1 MFDFDKWKE
10 IWATITRNKT
20 RSILTAFGVS
30 WGLFMFIILV
40 GFGNGFRKGIMDN
53 FTGISPNACF
63 FWTNRTSVPFKGYRK
78 GRRWEMNSK
87 DLTLIRE
94 KAKSVEYISPM
105 LFSNSNTVRGN
116 KTGSYTMMGIFP
128 DQFRIQGMYILHGR
142 LINDID
148 IAQSRKTCFIGKE
161 VYETL
166 FSIGEN
172 PVGESIR
179 IGGIYYRVAGVGEPV
194 SPNISVGSNPV
205 QTVYIPFST
214 MKHTGRWGDM
224 VDLLAVTTKAGYAAE
239 FTELEVK
246 EIIKN
251 NHDIAPTDDK
261 AIGGFNVEQE
271 FRMMENLFMG
281 INVLIWIVGMGA
293 LFSGVIGISNIMLV
307 TIRERM
313 REIGIRRAIG
323 AKPFAIISQILNESL
338 VLTSIAGMAGFL
350 AGVGVLT
357 LAQQLISTE
366 SKLVIIPFVSFHLA
380 LMAVG
385 ILVFSGLIAG
395 LMPAM
400 KALRIKAID
409 AIRDE

>member
-1 MFDFDKWKE
+1 MFDIDKWKE
-10 IWATITRNKT
+10 IWATITRNRT

-30 WGLFMFIILV
+30 WGLFMFILLT
-40 GFGNGFRKGIMDN
+40 GFGNGFRKGVMNN
-53 FTGISPNACF
+53 FSGISPNACF
-63 FWTNRTSVPFKGYRK
+63 FWTNNTGEPFKGYRK

-87 DLTLIRE
+87 DLTLIRNR
-94 KAKSVEYISPM
+94 AKSVEYISPM
-105 LFSNSNTVRGN
+105 LFANGNAVRN
-116 KTGSYTMMGIFP
+116 NITGSYTLLGVFP
-128 DQFRIQGMYILHGR
+128 DQFRIQGMYILYGR

-148 IAQSRKTCFIGKE
+148 MEQSRKVCFIGKE

-166 FSIGEN
+166 FSIGED

-179 IGGIYYRVAGVGEPV
+179 VGGVYYRVIGVGEPV
-194 SPNISVGSNPV
+194 SPDVSIGSNPT

-224 VDLLAVTTKAGYAAE
+224 VDLLSVTTKASYDAE
-239 FTELEVK
+239 FTEREVK

-261 AIGGFNVEQE
+261 AISGFNLEKE
-271 FRMMENLFMG
+271 FKMVENLFTG
-281 INVLIWIVGMGA
+281 ISVLIWIVGMGA
-293 LFSGVIGISNIMLV
+293 LFSGVIGVSNIMLV

-323 AKPFAIISQILNESL
+323 AKPFAIISQILSESF
-338 VLTSIAGMAGFL
+338 VLTSIAGMTGFL
-350 AGVGVLT
+350 AGVGALT
-357 LAQQLISTE
+357 LMQQLITIGQGM
-366 SKLVIIPFVSFHLA
+366 VIIPFISFHLA
-380 LMAVG
+380 LVAVG
-385 ILVFSGLIAG
+385 ILVFSGLVAG
-395 LMPAM
+395 LMPAL

>member
-1 MFDFDKWKE
+1 MFDLDKWKE
-10 IWATITRNKT
+10 IWATITRNRT

-30 WGLFMFIILV
+30 WGLFMFILLV
-40 GFGNGFRKGIMDN
+40 GFGNGFKKGVMDN
-53 FTGISPNACF
+53 FSGISPNACF
-63 FWTNRTSVPFKGYRK
+63 FWTNRTSVPFEGYRK

-87 DLTLIRE
+87 DLTLVRE
-94 KAKSVEYISPM
+94 KAQSVKYISPM
-105 LFSNSNTVRGN
+105 LFSGINTVRGN
-116 KTGSYTMMGIFP
+116 KTGSYTMMGVFP
-128 DQFRIQGMYILHGR
+128 DQFEIQSMYILHGR

-148 IAQSRKTCFIGKE
+148 IAQSRKVCFIGRE

-166 FSIGEN
+166 FSMGEN

-179 IGGIYYRVAGVGEPV
+179 AGGIYYRVAGVGAPV
-194 SPNISVGSNPV
+194 SPDISIGSNPL

-214 MKHTGRWGDM
+214 MKHTGRWGDV
-224 VDLLAVTTKAGYAAE
+224 VDLLAVTTKTTYDAE

-251 NHDIAPTDDK
+251 NHNIAPEDSK
-261 AIGGFNVEQE
+261 AMGSFNVEKE
-271 FRMMENLFMG
+271 FRMVENLFTG
-281 INVLIWIVGMGA
+281 ISVLIWIVGMGA

-323 AKPFAIISQILNESL
+323 AKPFAIISQILSESF
-338 VLTSIAGMAGFL
+338 VLTSIAGMAGLL
-350 AGVGVLT
+350 AGIGTLT
-357 LAQQLISTE
+357 LAQQMITTE
-366 SKLVIIPFVSFHLA
+366 SKVVIIPFVSFRLA
-380 LMAVG
+380 LAAVG

-395 LMPAM
+395 LMPAL